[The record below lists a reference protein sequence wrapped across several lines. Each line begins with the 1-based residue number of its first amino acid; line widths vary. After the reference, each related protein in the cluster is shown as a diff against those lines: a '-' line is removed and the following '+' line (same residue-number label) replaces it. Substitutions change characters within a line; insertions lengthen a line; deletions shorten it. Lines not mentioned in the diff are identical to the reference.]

1 MKQNNDFIIN
11 ELYKLS
17 YKAFKK
23 NEVPVAAII
32 IQKNKIIA
40 KAYNKRKK
48 NNLVISH
55 AEILAI
61 IKAQKKIKDWRLDDC
76 TLYVT
81 LKPCEMCE
89 KIIKESRIKEVHYI
103 LEKYDSNKEY
113 NKTKYEQMYGKE
125 KEFKNLLSSFFE
137 KIRD

>member
-23 NEVPVAAII
+23 YEVPVAAII